1 MYASTSDQFIENSNL
16 IQAPKRENLSKTAR
30 DILYVNQGGTFGKW
44 DGDIVPYMWEPMDCL
59 QLRAYSAV
67 IFVGPARTSKTV
79 SLVDGWAMHT
89 IANDPADMLIVQ
101 TSQEKASEFSK
112 KRLTPAIHAC
122 PETSA
127 ALSPRSYDNNVHD
140 KILKA
145 GNYLKIGWPSK
156 NVFASSDWKRV
167 LLTDYDRMP
176 QNVGGEGSPFMLAGK
191 RTQTFMSSGMVLAES
206 SPGFEITDPNFRLEH
221 NHEAPPTEGIL
232 HLYNLGDRRLFY
244 WQCTDCREWF
254 EPDFD
259 LLVWDKEEPDPSKAS
274 EKVTLACPHCGVEH
288 EEKKKLHF
296 NLKGRW
302 LRQGEYLDK
311 NGQVHGEPRITRY
324 ASFWQKGPT
333 ATFQTWNELVY
344 KYKAAL
350 IEYERTGSIQSLK
363 TTINTDQ
370 GKPFTPPRTMSCTAG
385 DLADRASNYGLK
397 VVPEWVRF
405 LTAAIDIQAGKR
417 SGFEVQVI
425 GWGVDLEHIVLDR
438 FAINKSN
445 RLDDDG
451 KRLQVAPGS
460 YVEDWELIT
469 EKVLKRTYPLED
481 DSGRHMAILKVACD
495 SGGEAGV
502 TTKAYE
508 YYRNLRKQ
516 KLHRRFMLVKG
527 ASQFN
532 ATLIRLTYPSPSKQK
547 IKRGKKINM
556 RGDIPLYMLNTHQI
570 KDGVIN
576 DLLREFP
583 GPRFVHFPDWLPES
597 FYDELTYEV
606 RDSAGRWEK
615 PGNGANEAFDLMV
628 YNWAIIYSR
637 KLENMNWENPLPFAL
652 PWDQNPL
659 VFNPN

>member
-1 MYASTSDQFIENSNL
+1 MYASSENINKELSSL
-16 IQAPKRENLSKTAR
+16 TQPPSREKLSKTAR

-44 DGDIVPYMWEPMDCL
+44 DGDIVPYMWEPMDSL
-59 QLRAYSAV
+59 QLRSYSAV

-101 TSQEKASEFSK
+101 ISQEKASEFSK
-112 KRLTPAIHAC
+112 KRLTPAIHSC
-122 PETSA
+122 PTTEA
-127 ALSPRSYDNNVHD
+127 ALSPRAYDNNVHD

-156 NVFASSDWKRV
+156 NIFASSDWKRV
-167 LLTDYDRMP
+167 LLTDYDRME
-176 QNVGGEGSPFMLAGK
+176 QNVGGEGSPFLLAGK

-206 SPGFEITDPNFRLEH
+206 SPGFEITDPNYRLEH
-221 NHEAPPTEGIL
+221 KHEAPPTEGIL
-232 HLYNLGDRRLFY
+232 SLYNQGDRRLFY

-259 LLVWDKEEPDPSKAS
+259 LLVWDQEEPDPSKAS
-274 EKVTLACPHCGVEH
+274 EKVTIACPHCGVEH
-288 EEKKKLHF
+288 DEKKKPQF

-311 NGQVHGEPRITRY
+311 NGKVQGEPRKARF

-350 IEYERTGSIQSLK
+350 VEYERTGSFQSLK

-370 GKPFTPPRTMSCTAG
+370 GKPFTPPRAMSCSAG
-385 DLADRASNYGLK
+385 ELADRSSDYGIR
-397 VVPEWVRF
+397 VVPKWVRF
-405 LTAAIDIQAGKR
+405 LTAAIDIQGGKR
-417 SGFEVQVI
+417 ARFEVQVI

-438 FAINKSN
+438 FAITESSIRENEPISP
-445 RLDDDG
+445 
-451 KRLQVAPGS
+451 AS
-460 YVEDWELIT
+460 YIEDWESVT
-469 EKVLKRTYPLED
+469 EQVIKKSYPLAD
-481 DSGRHMAILKVACD
+481 GSGRHMTILKVACD

-508 YYRNLRKQ
+508 YYRNLKKQ
-516 KLHRRFMLVKG
+516 RLHRRFMLVKG

-532 ATLIRLTYPSPSKQK
+532 ATLIRQTYPSPGKQ
-547 IKRGKKINM
+547 RKKGARKVTT
-556 RGDIPLYMLNTHQI
+556 RGDVPLFMLNTHQI

-576 DLLREFP
+576 DLQREFP
-583 GPRFVHFPDWLPES
+583 GPRFVHFPQWLPES
-597 FYDELTYEV
+597 FYDELTYET

-637 KLENMNWENPLPFAL
+637 KLENMNWEKPLPFAL
-652 PWDQNPL
+652 PWDQNPQ
-659 VFNPN
+659 VFKPE

>member
-1 MYASTSDQFIENSNL
+1 MYASTTDQFVENTDL
-16 IQAPKRENLSKTAR
+16 IQAPKREKLSKSVR
-30 DILYVNQGGTFGKW
+30 KILYVSQGGTMDKW

-59 QLRAYSAV
+59 QLRSFSAV

-79 SLVDGWAMHT
+79 SLVDGWAVDT

-101 TSQEKASEFSK
+101 ISEEKAREFSK
-112 KRLTPAIHAC
+112 KRLTPAILAC
-122 PETSA
+122 PETAA
-127 ALSPRSYDNNVHD
+127 ALSPRAYDNNVHD

-156 NVFASSDWKRV
+156 NIFASSDWKRV
-167 LLTDYDRMP
+167 LLTDYDRME
-176 QNVGGEGSPFMLAGK
+176 QNVGGEGSPFLLAGK

-221 NHEAPPTEGIL
+221 KHEAPPTEGIL
-232 HLYNLGDRRLFY
+232 SLYNQGDRRLFY

-274 EKVTLACPHCGVEH
+274 ERVTLACPHCGVEH
-288 EEKKKLHF
+288 EEKQKPEF

-311 NGQVHGEPRITRY
+311 QGRKHGEPRITRF

-350 IEYERTGSIQSLK
+350 IEYERTGSFQSLK

-370 GKPFTPPRTMSCTAG
+370 GKAFTPPREMTCSAG
-385 DLADRASNYGLK
+385 DLADRATNYGDR

-405 LTAAIDIQAGKR
+405 LTAAVDIQAGKNAR
-417 SGFEVQVI
+417 FVVQVI

-438 FAINKSN
+438 FDISQSN
-445 RLDDDG
+445 RPG
-451 KRLQVAPGS
+451 NVQVKPGS
-460 YVEDWELIT
+460 YVEDWDLIT
-469 EKVLKRTYPLED
+469 EQVIKKSYPLAD
-481 DSGRHMAILKVACD
+481 DSGRYMAIHKVACD

-508 YYRNLRKQ
+508 YYRRLRKQ
-516 KLHRRFMLVKG
+516 KLNRRFMLVKG

-532 ATLIRLTYPSPSKQK
+532 AALIRQTYPSPGKQK
-547 IKRGKKINM
+547 KKGARNVVIK
-556 RGDIPLYMLNTHQI
+556 GDVPLFMLNTHQI
-570 KDGVIN
+570 KDGIIN
-576 DLLREFP
+576 DLQREFP
-583 GPRFVHFPDWLPES
+583 GPRFVHFPHWLPEE

-628 YNWAIIYSR
+628 YNWAIIYHR
-637 KLENMNWENPLPFAL
+637 KLESMNWEKPLPFAL
-652 PWDQNPL
+652 PWDDNPL
-659 VFNPN
+659 VFKRE